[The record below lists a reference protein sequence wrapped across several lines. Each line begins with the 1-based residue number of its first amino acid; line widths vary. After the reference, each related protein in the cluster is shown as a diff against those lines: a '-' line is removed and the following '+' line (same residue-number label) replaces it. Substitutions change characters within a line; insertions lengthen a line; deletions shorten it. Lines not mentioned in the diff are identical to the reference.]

1 MLKYMLLLANSATAC
16 EKFARNG
23 DGLKTLMGLLE
34 NHVND
39 GKEILDV
46 VKRMMV
52 GSKTA
57 VRTELTAQLEEQ
69 GYIEAV
75 MALLKEK
82 NTPMPMKVAGVEVLK
97 VRPLPLPLP
106 LPQPQPL
113 LRGPPPL
120 KCLCLLA
127 QEMLQDDDEGTAD
140 TVKAKLDTYAE
151 VSTSVLSSWFDQCLS
166 SVCARVCAVGGV
178 SRHEVVL

>member
-1 MLKYMLLLANSATAC
+1 LKYMLLLANSATAC

-97 VRPLPLPLP
+97 VRH
-106 LPQPQPL
+106 LPQPPARSPAALMSCASLRRRCCRMTTRAL
-113 LRGPPPL
+113 L
-120 KCLCLLA
+120 
-127 QEMLQDDDEGTAD
+127 T
-140 TVKAKLDTYAE
+140 
-151 VSTSVLSSWFDQCLS
+151 LSRRSWTLT
-166 SVCARVCAVGGV
+166 R
-178 SRHEVVL
+178 R

>member
-97 VRPLPLPLP
+97 VRPLPPAC
-106 LPQPQPL
+106 
-113 LRGPPPL
+113 RGPPPL
-120 KCLCLLA
+120 SHLFA
-127 QEMLQDDDEGTAD
+127 
-140 TVKAKLDTYAE
+140 
-151 VSTSVLSSWFDQCLS
+151 
-166 SVCARVCAVGGV
+166 CAGDVARRGRG
-178 SRHEVVL
+178 HG

>member
-97 VRPLPLPLP
+97 VRHACRNLAAQHLPRPEVHAAAHG
-106 LPQPQPL
+106 PL
-113 LRGPPPL
+113 L
-120 KCLCLLA
+120 
-127 QEMLQDDDEGTAD
+127 D
-140 TVKAKLDTYAE
+140 
-151 VSTSVLSSWFDQCLS
+151 
-166 SVCARVCAVGGV
+166 
-178 SRHEVVL
+178 

>member
-97 VRPLPLPLP
+97 VPAPASATAPVVTRSPAAEM
-106 LPQPQPL
+106 
-113 LRGPPPL
+113 
-120 KCLCLLA
+120 LCLLA

-151 VSTSVLSSWFDQCLS
+151 VSPTTTRSSVLRWFGAC
-166 SVCARVCAVGGV
+166 
-178 SRHEVVL
+178 

>member
-97 VRPLPLPLP
+97 VRPLPPAC
-106 LPQPQPL
+106 
-113 LRGPPPL
+113 RGPPPL
-120 KCLCLLA
+120 
-127 QEMLQDDDEGTAD
+127 
-140 TVKAKLDTYAE
+140 
-151 VSTSVLSSWFDQCLS
+151 
-166 SVCARVCAVGGV
+166 
-178 SRHEVVL
+178 

>member
-1 MLKYMLLLANSATAC
+1 MKYMLLLANSATAC

-97 VRPLPLPLP
+97 VRPLPQPLP
-106 LPQPQPL
+106 LWS
-113 LRGPPPL
+113 RGAPPL
-120 KCLCLLA
+120 KCFACLRRRCCRMTTRAL
-127 QEMLQDDDEGTAD
+127 LT
-140 TVKAKLDTYAE
+140 
-151 VSTSVLSSWFDQCLS
+151 LSRRSWTLTP
-166 SVCARVCAVGGV
+166 R
-178 SRHEVVL
+178 